1 MVVSLSDCTGHNGP
15 SDGGLSLTVLDTM
28 DQVMVV
34 SLSDCAGHN
43 GPRDGGLTVRLYW
56 TQWTK

>member
-1 MVVSLSDCTGHNGP
+1 MVVSLSDCARHNGP
-15 SDGGLSLTVLDTM
+15 RDGGLSLTVLDIM

-43 GPRDGGLTVRLYW
+43 GPRDGGLTV
-56 TQWTK
+56 

>member
-1 MVVSLSDCTGHNGP
+1 MVVSLSDCAGHNGP
-15 SDGGLSLTVLDTM
+15 SDGGLTVLDTM

-43 GPRDGGLTVRLYW
+43 GPSDGALTVRLCW